1 MKSILALIEKINSIK
16 KEIGYKVEAPISDL
30 ELSKFINQF
39 NNKYGFAPPRVYLQ
53 VLALSNGINFNGTFF
68 YGVTESSNLDF
79 IDSNLNWES
88 DFEFKKFIFYA
99 DSEQYLFVQSLQNK
113 LFSFHPRDRFET
125 TIFETTDEELFF
137 QIILECAL
145 GEDIESKY
153 YDI

>member
-30 ELSKFINQF
+30 ELSKLIDEF
-39 NNKYGFAPPRVYLQ
+39 NNKYGFAPSKVYLQ
-53 VLALSNGINFNGTFF
+53 ILALSNGINFNGTFF
-68 YGVTESSNLDF
+68 YGVTESNNLDF
-79 IDSNLNWES
+79 MDSNLNWES

-99 DSEQYLFVQSLQNK
+99 DSEQYLFVQNIQSKLYSFHSRDNFESM
-113 LFSFHPRDRFET
+113 LFS
-125 TIFETTDEELFF
+125 TTDEALFF

-153 YDI
+153 L